1 MTYICLLIT
10 TAVLFGV
17 VITHN
22 HIMPPSL
29 PGGEYD
35 IDPKDPELL
44 QMLRDVEDQ
53 FPARLNTTGISYRL
67 GNVISAKG
75 QVIAGVK
82 TTIKFELYQ
91 QPTSCKQMP
100 TTTTTEK
107 AVFPQT
113 LVLNLCKETLKICF
127 AGFFQPPSTEPLE
140 FTGLDCGSQK

>member
-10 TAVLFGV
+10 TVVLFGV
-17 VITHN
+17 VFTHN
-22 HIMPPSL
+22 HTKPPSI

-44 QMLRDVEDQ
+44 QMLHNVEDQ

-82 TTIKFELYQ
+82 TSIKFELYQ

-107 AVFPQT
+107 AVFPQI

-127 AGFFQPPSTEPLE
+127 ASFFLPPTTEPLKL
-140 FTGLDCGSQK
+140 TGVSCKI

>member
-10 TAVLFGV
+10 TLVLFGV
-17 VITHN
+17 VFTHN
-22 HIMPPSL
+22 HTKPPSF

-35 IDPKDPELL
+35 IDPKNPELL

-67 GNVISAKG
+67 GNVISGKG
-75 QVIAGVK
+75 QVVAGIK

-91 QPTSCKQMP
+91 KPSFCEQKSTATKKPPGLIVCREM
-100 TTTTTEK
+100 
-107 AVFPQT
+107 
-113 LVLNLCKETLKICF
+113 LKICF
-127 AGFFQPPSTEPLE
+127 AGFFQPLSTEPLE